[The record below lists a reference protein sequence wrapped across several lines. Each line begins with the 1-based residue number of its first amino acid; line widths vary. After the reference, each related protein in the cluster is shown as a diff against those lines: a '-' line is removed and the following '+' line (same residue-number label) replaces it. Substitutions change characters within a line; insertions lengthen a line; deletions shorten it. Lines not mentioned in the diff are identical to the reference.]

1 MAASKEYLIKP
12 DNLLLENCMN
22 ILHLIMPLISG
33 DRGASTGQDLR
44 DELTQ
49 GFDIFEKRCFEL
61 QLDTG
66 SVSDVKYALAAFVDE
81 KVMSSAWQHKLS
93 WMGKPLQIEYFGDN
107 LAGEGFFQKLTKLRQ
122 SGNRNIDALEVY
134 YLCLQLGFEGMYR
147 LRGLEQLQA
156 LQVDLRTQIAD
167 CRNRV
172 PRTLSPHG
180 VAGGSFIDKVQ
191 REIPYWVIGVTSLAL
206 IFFSYLV
213 FVFLLSNKADTVR
226 EILQDDNQRIQA
238 NLDRDMSLTQ
248 LVRTPTSPL
257 PVVEAPART
266 EPPPKPKEDTLT
278 TPPRG
283 SDASLQAK
291 HKRKPKPK
299 SQSQPTPQLTP
310 QRERKTRIPIDLNGT
325 SY

>member
-1 MAASKEYLIKP
+1 MAASKEHVIKP
-12 DNLLLENCMN
+12 DNLLLENSMN
-22 ILHLIMPLISG
+22 ILHLVMPLISE
-33 DRGASTGQDLR
+33 DRGASTEQDLR
-44 DELTQ
+44 EKLTQ
-49 GFDIFEKRCFEL
+49 GFDVFEKRCFEL

-66 SVSDVKYALAAFVDE
+66 SVTDVKYALAAFVDE
-81 KVMSSAWQHKLS
+81 KVMSSAWPYKLS

-180 VAGGSFIDKVQ
+180 VSGSSFIDKVQ
-191 REIPYWVIGVTSLAL
+191 REVPYWVIGLVTLLL
-206 IFFSYLV
+206 IFFTYLLL
-213 FVFLLSNKADTVR
+213 VFLLSNKADSVR
-226 EILQDDNQRIQA
+226 EILQDDGQRIQS
-238 NLDRDMSLTQ
+238 NLERETNQMLQ
-248 LVRTPTSPL
+248 GRTPAPL
-257 PVVEAPART
+257 IEVAAKVEPL
-266 EPPPKPKEDTLT
+266 PKPKEDKLAAPTKAKAE
-278 TPPRG
+278 
-283 SDASLQAK
+283 ASSPQAKPK
-291 HKRKPKPK
+291 HKRKPKSKPAPAPEVK
-299 SQSQPTPQLTP
+299 PQP
-310 QRERKTRIPIDLNGT
+310 TRIPINLNGS

>member
-1 MAASKEYLIKP
+1 MAASKEHVIKP
-12 DNLLLENCMN
+12 DNLLLENSMN
-22 ILHLIMPLISG
+22 ILHLIMPLISE
-33 DRGASTGQDLR
+33 DKGASTEQDLR
-44 DELTQ
+44 EKLTQ
-49 GFDIFEKRCFEL
+49 GFDVFEKRCFEL

-81 KVMSSAWQHKLS
+81 KVMSSAWPHKLS

-191 REIPYWVIGVTSLAL
+191 REIPYWVIGVVTLSL
-206 IFFSYLV
+206 IFLTYLLL
-213 FVFLLSNKADTVR
+213 VFLLSNKADTVR
-226 EILQDDNQRIQA
+226 EILQDDGQRIQSTLERET
-238 NLDRDMSLTQ
+238 NQMLQS
-248 LVRTPTSPL
+248 RTPTPL
-257 PVVEAPART
+257 VEVAAKN
-266 EPPPKPKEDTLT
+266 EPPPKPKEAKLDT
-278 TPPRG
+278 PIKSEVSSP
-283 SDASLQAK
+283 QPKPK

-299 SQSQPTPQLTP
+299 PKPEVKPEQEPKPK
-310 QRERKTRIPIDLNGT
+310 KTVIINGT
-325 SY
+325 EF

>member
-1 MAASKEYLIKP
+1 MAASKERVIKP
-12 DNLLLENCMN
+12 DNLLLENSMN
-22 ILHLIMPLISG
+22 ILHLVMPLISE
-33 DRGASTGQDLR
+33 DRGANAEHDLR
-44 DELTQ
+44 EKLTQ
-49 GFDIFEKRCFEL
+49 GFDVFEKRCFEL

-81 KVMSSAWQHKLS
+81 KVMSSAWPYKLS

-147 LRGLEQLQA
+147 LRNLEQLQA

-191 REIPYWVIGVTSLAL
+191 REIPYWAIAVTSLAL
-206 IFFSYLV
+206 IFISYLV

-226 EILQDDNQRIQA
+226 EILQDDGQRIQA
-238 NLDRDMSLTQ
+238 NLDKDTNQMLQ
-248 LVRTPTSPL
+248 ARTPTTPIVDTPAKAEPL
-257 PVVEAPART
+257 PKLKT
-266 EPPPKPKEDTLT
+266 EKSAKGDVSSHQPKP
-278 TPPRG
+278 
-283 SDASLQAK
+283 K
-291 HKRKPKPK
+291 HKRKPKP
-299 SQSQPTPQLTP
+299 QPQPEPQP
-310 QRERKTRIPIDLNGT
+310 QPAPKPEPKARIPVILNGS

>member
-1 MAASKEYLIKP
+1 MAAVKEHVIKP
-12 DNLLLENCMN
+12 DNLLLENSMN
-22 ILHLIMPLISG
+22 ILHLIMPLISE
-33 DRGASTGQDLR
+33 DRGASTEQDLR
-44 DELTQ
+44 EKLTL
-49 GFDIFEKRCFEL
+49 GFDVFEKRCFEL

-66 SVSDVKYALAAFVDE
+66 SASDVKYALAAFVDE
-81 KVMSSAWQHKLS
+81 KVMSSAWPHKLS

-180 VAGGSFIDKVQ
+180 VAGGGFIDKVQ
-191 REIPYWVIGVTSLAL
+191 REVPYWVIGVVTLSL
-206 IFFSYLV
+206 IFITYLLL
-213 FVFLLSNKADTVR
+213 VFLLSNKADSVR
-226 EILQDDNQRIQA
+226 EILQDDGQRIQS
-238 NLDRDMSLTQ
+238 NLERETNQMLQS
-248 LVRTPTSPL
+248 RTPTPL
-257 PVVEAPART
+257 IEVAAKVEPLS
-266 EPPPKPKEDTLT
+266 KPKEDKLLT
-278 TPPRG
+278 PAKSEVVSP
-283 SDASLQAK
+283 QPKPKPK

-299 SQSQPTPQLTP
+299 PEEKPVP
-310 QRERKTRIPIDLNGT
+310 KRVPVIINGT
-325 SY
+325 EF